1 MSSDV
6 RKAQNEALF
15 REANE
20 EIRRVQL
27 DLGLADRRMPFI
39 CECDDETCR
48 EILRLTAEEYER
60 VRAGGTLFFVAPEH
74 PTEGRIVERRD
85 GYCISRKEGP
95 AAEIAE
101 AADPRKEG

>member
-6 RKAQNEALF
+6 RKAQNEMLF

-27 DLGLADRRMPFI
+27 HLGLDGRMPFI
-39 CECDDETCR
+39 CECDDEACR
-48 EILRLTAEEYER
+48 TIVRLTAEEYEH
-60 VRAGGTLFFVAPEH
+60 VRAGGTLFVIASKH

-101 AADPRKEG
+101 ATDPRKEG

>member
-1 MSSDV
+1 MSPDE
-6 RKAQNEALF
+6 RKARNEALF

-27 DLGLADRRMPFI
+27 ELGLTHGRMPFI
-39 CECDDETCR
+39 CECDDEACR
-48 EILRLTAEEYER
+48 TIVRLTADEYER
-60 VRAGGTLFFVAPEH
+60 VRANGALFLVALEH

-85 GYCISRKEGP
+85 GYWVSQKEGP

-101 AADPRKEG
+101 ADDPREEG